1 MFLNPDRG
9 IVEIQ
14 MTVAPRFSLSKIN
27 MVDLSQLQQTQE
39 YAVGYKYF
47 IQKHAQNLGSKAQV

>member
-27 MVDLSQLQQTQE
+27 MVDLSQLQTQE

-47 IQKHAQNLGSKAQV
+47 IQKHA